1 VSKATRFVQFA
12 RGDSGHVSVA
22 VPDDLQPLGDFFESD
37 IGNSAATLR
46 LVVGQVRCAGPQ
58 FAGDSC
64 RLTVRGD
71 DVVIENDVTGQ
82 SVTLPR
88 TDFLNLAAQFERE
101 LF

>member
-12 RGDSGHVSVA
+12 RGDSGYVSVS
-22 VPDDLQPLGDFFESD
+22 VPDDLQPLGDFFETD

-46 LVVGQVRCAGPQ
+46 LVVRQVHTGQR

-64 RLTVRGD
+64 LLTVHDD